1 MPAHDLALLTHAARA
16 AGDIALRFWRQSPDA
31 WEKPDGTG
39 PVTEADLAVNAML
52 RDTLQLARP
61 DYGWLSEE
69 DADTTARLSTPRQFI
84 IDPIDGTRAFMAGE
98 EAFAHSLAV
107 TENGT
112 VIAGVVYLPALDRL
126 YTATATGPA
135 LKDGEPISAS
145 LQTEIEGATLLT
157 TPPNLAPQHW
167 TGGVPDVKRSFRTSL
182 AYRLC
187 LVAEGRHDGMLT
199 LRDAGGAGSSPRPS
213 FRFDVTPAGIEP
225 KNSRQFESRVI
236 FPPPIIHFFFGGTNR
251 LLVSVAG
258 APFGLAKAVLPT
270 ADFPN
275 DLPTG
280 LPSLLCDLNPAARAG
295 RASAAAPP
303 PCDL

>member
-84 IDPIDGTRAFMAGE
+84 IDPIDGTRAFIAGE
-98 EAFAHSLAV
+98 ETFAHSLAV

-126 YTATATGPA
+126 YTATATGAA
-135 LKDGEPISAS
+135 LKDGEPIHAS
-145 LQTEIEGATLLT
+145 TRKEIEGATLLT

-167 TGGVPDVKRSFRTSL
+167 PGGVPAIKRSFRTSL

-199 LRDAGGAGSSPRPS
+199 LRDAWEWDIA
-213 FRFDVTPAGIEP
+213 
-225 KNSRQFESRVI
+225 
-236 FPPPIIHFFFGGTNR
+236 
-251 LLVSVAG
+251 AG
-258 APFGLAKAVLPT
+258 ALIEM
-270 ADFPN
+270 
-275 DLPTG
+275 
-280 LPSLLCDLNPAARAG
+280 RAG
-295 RASAAAPP
+295 ATVTDRHNHPLHFNTAEAKRPGVLAAAPG
-303 PCDL
+303 LHSALMSRLLL

>member
-1 MPAHDLALLTHAARA
+1 LPAHDLALLIHAARA
-16 AGDIALRFWRQSPDA
+16 AGEIAMRFWRQTPNA

-52 RDTLQLARP
+52 RDTLRAERP

-69 DADTTARLSTPRQFI
+69 DPDTAARQSTTRQFI

-98 EAFAHSLAV
+98 ETFAHSLAI
-107 TENGT
+107 TDHGT

-135 LKDGEPISAS
+135 LKDGEPIQAS
-145 LQTEIEGATLLT
+145 QKTEIDGATLLT

-167 TGGVPDVKRSFRTSL
+167 PGGVPAVKRSFRTSL

-199 LRDAGGAGSSPRPS
+199 LRDAWEWDIA
-213 FRFDVTPAGIEP
+213 
-225 KNSRQFESRVI
+225 
-236 FPPPIIHFFFGGTNR
+236 
-251 LLVSVAG
+251 AG
-258 APFGLAKAVLPT
+258 ALIAM
-270 ADFPN
+270 
-275 DLPTG
+275 
-280 LPSLLCDLNPAARAG
+280 RAG
-295 RASAAAPP
+295 ATVTDRHNQPLIFNTPDAKRPGVLAAAPGLHSALMSQLLP
-303 PCDL
+303 

>member
-1 MPAHDLALLTHAARA
+1 MPAHDLALLTVAARA
-16 AGDIALRFWRQSPDA
+16 AGDIALRFWRQSPKA

-52 RDTLQLARP
+52 RDSLQKARP

-84 IDPIDGTRAFMAGE
+84 IDPIDGTRAFIAGE
-98 EAFAHSLAV
+98 ETFAHSLAV
-107 TENGT
+107 TENGS

-135 LKDGEPISAS
+135 LKDGEPIHAS

-167 TGGVPDVKRSFRTSL
+167 PGGVPAVKRSFRTSL

-199 LRDAGGAGSSPRPS
+199 LRDAWEWDIA
-213 FRFDVTPAGIEP
+213 
-225 KNSRQFESRVI
+225 
-236 FPPPIIHFFFGGTNR
+236 
-251 LLVSVAG
+251 AG
-258 APFGLAKAVLPT
+258 ALIAM
-270 ADFPN
+270 
-275 DLPTG
+275 
-280 LPSLLCDLNPAARAG
+280 RAG
-295 RASAAAPP
+295 ATVTDRHNHPLQFNTAQAKRPGVLAAAPG
-303 PCDL
+303 LHAALMSRLQA